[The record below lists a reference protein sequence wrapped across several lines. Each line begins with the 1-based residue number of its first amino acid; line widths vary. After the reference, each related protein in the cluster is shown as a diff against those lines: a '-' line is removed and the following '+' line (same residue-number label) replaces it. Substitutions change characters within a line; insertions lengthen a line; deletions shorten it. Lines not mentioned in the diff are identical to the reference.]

1 MRAQADRGVDR
12 DGRFVKKIQRPD
24 VDGAASQIDAGRRGA
39 GDSHVQIIMAAMSLR
54 DVRRQVGRLAIAG
67 FAGHAVPPEL
77 REIARDFD
85 LGGVIYFAR
94 NIAEP
99 AQVRDLSRECAA
111 LAHAWPL
118 WISVDQE
125 GGRVARMKQPPF
137 TVWPPMITLG
147 RSDDAA
153 LAEAFAAALAEEL
166 LAVGINLDFAPV
178 LDVHTNPKNPVIGDR
193 ALSERADQAGRL
205 GARLIRT
212 LQQAGVAACGKHFPG
227 HGDTNVDSHFE
238 LPLIEHPPERLREVE
253 FVPFRAA
260 IAADV
265 ASVMTAHVHVPS
277 LDPSSPATLSPVI
290 VDGLLKKTLGH
301 AGIVFTDDMGMKAIA
316 GPEGLGEA
324 CVRALLA
331 GCDAVLLCN
340 QTPDE
345 QVDALE
351 TIIRAVETGRVPMT
365 RIDDAL
371 ERQERVKRRFLGEA
385 RPSARVPLSR
395 VGCEEHQLVSAS
407 MATWL

>member
-1 MRAQADRGVDR
+1 
-12 DGRFVKKIQRPD
+12 
-24 VDGAASQIDAGRRGA
+24 
-39 GDSHVQIIMAAMSLR
+39 MALMSLR
-54 DVRRQVGRLAIAG
+54 DVRRHVGRLAIAG

-99 AQVRDLSRECAA
+99 AQVRDLSRECAT
-111 LAHAWPL
+111 LAHEWPL

-147 RSDDAA
+147 RSDDDV
-153 LAEAFAAALAEEL
+153 LVGQFARALAEEL
-166 LAVGINLDFAPV
+166 VAVGINLDFAPV

-193 ALSERADQAGRL
+193 ALSAHADQAARL
-205 GARLIRT
+205 GAVLIRA
-212 LQQAGVAACGKHFPG
+212 LQDAGVAACGKHFPG
-227 HGDTNVDSHFE
+227 HGDTSVDSHFE
-238 LPLIEHPPERLREVE
+238 LPLVEHPPERLRDVE

-265 ASVMTAHVHVPS
+265 ASLMTAHVLVPS
-277 LDPSSPATLSPVI
+277 LDASCPATLSPVI

-301 AGIVFTDDMGMKAIA
+301 TGLVFTDDMGMQAIA

-345 QVDALE
+345 QVAALE
-351 TIIRAVETGRVPMT
+351 AIIRAVEDGRVPMT

-371 ERQERVKRRFLGEA
+371 ERQDRVKRRFLGDA
-385 RPSARVPLSR
+385 RPQARVPLSR
-395 VGCEEHQLVSAS
+395 IGCEEHQMVSAA